1 MTAAEPPTCA
11 TPDWDRPILANQIL
25 GGYSLDSLA
34 CSGSLVQGVDQRAV
48 FGGGGGGRCLVE
60 GVLTGRTEAG
70 QAFPSPSTGLPVA
83 HCGGEGFPAQAEPAR
98 TAR

>member
-1 MTAAEPPTCA
+1 MSTRNVTAAEPPTCA

-48 FGGGGGGRCLVE
+48 FGGGGGGVSGGGSVDWEDR
-60 GVLTGRTEAG
+60 GW
-70 QAFPSPSTGLPVA
+70 PSISIS
-83 HCGGEGFPAQAEPAR
+83 
-98 TAR
+98 

>member
-1 MTAAEPPTCA
+1 M
-11 TPDWDRPILANQIL
+11 
-25 GGYSLDSLA
+25 
-34 CSGSLVQGVDQRAV
+34 
-48 FGGGGGGRCLVE
+48 CLVE

-83 HCGGEGFPAQAEPAR
+83 HCRGEGFPAQAEPAR